1 MKYSYKNS
9 GETIV
14 EVLIATVLLVTVL
27 ASAFVSLNRAAK
39 TNINVQNRVVAIN
52 LAREGMESVRNIRD
66 TNWLKYSGNRRD
78 KWLCFDLWT
87 TDLDGVD
94 ETVSK
99 CTGPSPSILDNG
111 FYKTYFSRNLQRYF
125 LIEVPIANELD
136 VPGSSTG
143 LEHFRLYQGSTGK
156 LTYDSDNGGNPVT
169 PFYRQIELTKN
180 SVSACGTAC
189 NEGKMDSKLEVTV
202 RVGWIEKNVS
212 KNVTLETHL
221 FDFYQRDEY

>member
-52 LAREGMESVRNIRD
+52 LARESMESVRNIRD

-78 KWLCFDLWT
+78 KWLCLDSVGDPDACNGGGVPT
-87 TDLDGVD
+87 SMTD
-94 ETVSK
+94 
-99 CTGPSPSILDNG
+99 G
-111 FYKTYFSRNLQRYF
+111 FYQVNFSDTFQRYF
-125 LIEVPIANELD
+125 LIKVAGAAELD
-136 VPGSSTG
+136 VPGSSAG
-143 LEHFRLYQGSTGK
+143 LENFRLYQELLTGK
-156 LTYDSDNGGNPVT
+156 FTYDSDGGTNPAT
-169 PFYRQIELTKN
+169 PFYRQIELDVATDD
-180 SVSACGTAC
+180 VCGGAQC
-189 NEGKMDSKLEVTV
+189 NEEKLKVTV

-212 KNVTLETHL
+212 KNITLETHL
-221 FDFYQRDEY
+221 FDFYQRDAY